1 MSLLALLANLPTP
14 VLLALIGCV
23 FVFLLLL
30 LLLIVFVPLAAER
43 ISCVMDIL
51 LRPYYAK
58 KRIKLTIVLKNAH
71 QELASK
77 EKSK

>member
-1 MSLLALLANLPTP
+1 MSLLVFLAQLPTP

-23 FVFLLLL
+23 FILLLLL

-43 ISCVMDIL
+43 ISCVLDIL
-51 LRPYYAK
+51 LRPYYPK
-58 KRIKLTIVLKNAH
+58 KRIELTIVLKNVP